1 MQRLTGLVYER
12 HVSSSNFVLTS
23 LVYAYIRAPRVE
35 RSSDMCAS
43 ARARAAQASS
53 GVRVRALQC
62 SSASARVLECS
73 SAVYR
78 VSHFQTRE
86 YNRSHSTLEYKFHV
100 TCTVHVC
107 VYTPSTLIHMS
118 NFQQIRC
125 TCICVCTQYGF
136 GPLADFVVQTI
147 RGFCCT
153 NHQRILLRKP
163 RICTRS
169 LDGQVCSM
177 V

>member
-1 MQRLTGLVYER
+1 M
-12 HVSSSNFVLTS
+12 S
-23 LVYAYIRAPRVE
+23 
-35 RSSDMCAS
+35 S

-100 TCTVHVC
+100 TCTVHVYRAVMHC
-107 VYTPSTLIHMS
+107 QKALGDGITCEYACAYIHVHVHCTWKKVNVHVYTCMYMYTLYLGGNGPQMTVIKLR
-118 NFQQIRC
+118 QQFPFR
-125 TCICVCTQYGF
+125 
-136 GPLADFVVQTI
+136 
-147 RGFCCT
+147 
-153 NHQRILLRKP
+153 
-163 RICTRS
+163 
-169 LDGQVCSM
+169 
-177 V
+177 

>member
-1 MQRLTGLVYER
+1 MLLHNATCTRTYTYIALVRGIVSTRAYMDMANLVYAATYRLSIRAPRVEQQ
-12 HVSSSNFVLTS
+12 LTS

-100 TCTVHVC
+100 TCTVH
-107 VYTPSTLIHMS
+107 L
-118 NFQQIRC
+118 
-125 TCICVCTQYGF
+125 
-136 GPLADFVVQTI
+136 LAI
-147 RGFCCT
+147 
-153 NHQRILLRKP
+153 
-163 RICTRS
+163 S
-169 LDGQVCSM
+169 LSVSF
-177 V
+177 